1 MNIFQDS
8 TTKLPKSDAQIRK
21 IDFSQSDV
29 AGRKDHIPTPLPTG
43 GSTAI
48 RHVPNEGSRS

>member
-8 TTKLPKSDAQIRK
+8 TTKLPKQDAQIRK
-21 IDFSQSDV
+21 IDFSQSEV
-29 AGRKDHIPTPLPTG
+29 AGRKDHIPTPLPQG

-48 RHVPNEGSRS
+48 RHVPNEGR